1 MKVAEVLSEN
11 YTPVLYQRFN
21 SILCTAG
28 SQPWK
33 YSSDIYAVR
42 KGVGRVEGKRVRIKQ
57 NCAVLESRSG
67 VYITGH
73 PLLRVK

>member
-1 MKVAEVLSEN
+1 MKVAEVLSEY

-28 SQPWK
+28 SLAWK

-42 KGVGRVEGKRVRIKQ
+42 KGGGRRGGKRVRIKQ
-57 NCAVLESRSG
+57 NLTILVS
-67 VYITGH
+67 ITSH
-73 PLLRVK
+73 PLLKLK